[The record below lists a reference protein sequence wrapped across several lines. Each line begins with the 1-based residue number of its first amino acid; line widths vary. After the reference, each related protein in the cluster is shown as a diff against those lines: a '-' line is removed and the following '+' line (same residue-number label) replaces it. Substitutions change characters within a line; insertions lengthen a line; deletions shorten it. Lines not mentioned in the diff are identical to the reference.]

1 MLVLIDVGD
10 ASPIELPPGRR
21 SHAKAAGLVNG
32 NESEY
37 VISGITCDSTV
48 IESCAP
54 EGGRQNNDLPS
65 TERSI
70 QDFLLDMTAST

>member
-1 MLVLIDVGD
+1 MLVLIDIGD

-21 SHAKAAGLVNG
+21 SHAKAAGLVNE
-32 NESEY
+32 NEPEY
-37 VISGITCDSTV
+37 VIPGIAHDSTV

-54 EGGRQNNDLPS
+54 EGGRQNNDIPL

-70 QDFLLDMTAST
+70 QDF